1 MSILP
6 ISDRSSNGVCL
17 ADSADADKL
26 GGTAEGEAVVDDHIP
41 GITPF
46 RGRTVWNGVKGR
58 FAGAFLARQL
68 DMIRLMTFHIG
79 VASRPLV
86 SIVFFK
92 TSTARARSK
101 L

>member
-6 ISDRSSNGVCL
+6 ISDRSSNEVSI
-17 ADSADADKL
+17 ADSPDADKL
-26 GGTAEGEAVVDDHIP
+26 CGIAEGDAVVDGHIP

-46 RGRTVWNGVKGR
+46 RGRTVWNGVKVR
-58 FAGAFLARQL
+58 FAGAFLARQFE
-68 DMIRLMTFHIG
+68 MIRLMTFHIG